1 MDYRMANR
9 SDIELFLSNRIEFVT
24 SIREIE
30 NITEF
35 ENKTREYLN
44 AHIEKDDLIIFLA
57 MKDGNIAA
65 SCMACIYETAP
76 LPGCLSGK
84 AAQLLNVYT
93 QTEFRRKGHATTLL
107 NLLIE
112 EIKKRDVKKIIL
124 DYTNDGYMLY
134 QKLGFTRLEHQMMLK
149 V

>member
-1 MDYRMANR
+1 M
-9 SDIELFLSNRIEFVT
+9 
-24 SIREIE
+24 
-30 NITEF
+30 
-35 ENKTREYLN
+35 
-44 AHIEKDDLIIFLA
+44 
-57 MKDGNIAA
+57 
-65 SCMACIYETAP
+65 
-76 LPGCLSGK
+76 
-84 AAQLLNVYT
+84 AQLLNVYT

-149 V
+149 L